1 VRGAARVCQHGD
13 EGPSLPRPNRRR
25 RRARERGYTELR
37 LVKQYVGEIG
47 WTPPDSDKPL
57 RLVVRR
63 QILDRF
69 EGKQG
74 RLTDFIR
81 DRYVVTNLPQS
92 WSVEDVI
99 DETYLRCDQ
108 ENVIEQLGSGLAMWR
123 TPVKEFAGNEAWLEI
138 ARLAWNI
145 RTWIAQ
151 LQLPDEVV
159 RWEWKRFRQAFVF
172 LATQV
177 IHRARQVW
185 LRFAGSHRF
194 VHTLVAALLGSSP

>member
-1 VRGAARVCQHGD
+1 MYAKHASERVLTSLSLAETTQRARLADTIEKWNLFVPRAHREAARRRER
-13 EGPSLPRPNRRR
+13 EGYRPRKRKPNRRR
-25 RRARERGYTELR
+25 QRVRARGYTELR
-37 LVKQYVGEIG
+37 MAKQYVGEVG
-47 WTPPDSDKPL
+47 WTPRGSHQPL

-63 QILDRF
+63 QILDSF

-123 TPVKEFAGNEAWLEI
+123 
-138 ARLAWNI
+138 
-145 RTWIAQ
+145 
-151 LQLPDEVV
+151 
-159 RWEWKRFRQAFVF
+159 KR
-172 LATQV
+172 
-177 IHRARQVW
+177 
-185 LRFAGSHRF
+185 
-194 VHTLVAALLGSSP
+194 SSPLSSACRHSVDAAP